1 MKAFT
6 VVEVL
11 VSVTIIGLLAGLGL
25 PALNSAL
32 QAGKKAKEVAALKS
46 LITAYNSYTAD
57 NNNNLLKSYDQT
69 GTAVDIDGN
78 SIGGED
84 SHEAHRWPWRLA
96 PYFNYGFYST
106 THVNDIESYI
116 KSQGGLSQTYLVS
129 VIPSF
134 GLSLFVGGNDY
145 EGSSY
150 FKKGYVAFNINQVL
164 KPSQLIAFVSSRSV
178 AVGKRY
184 EGFYYVDYPK
194 SWQKYSSKSNPK
206 STGNISARYNGDVV
220 VAFLGGNVSVINYN
234 DLKDG
239 RLWSIE
245 AQAQD
250 NQNWRP

>member
-6 VVEVL
+6 IIELL
-11 VSVTIIGLLAGLGL
+11 VAVSIIGLLSAIGI
-25 PALNSAL
+25 PAISNAL
-32 QAGKKAKEVAALKS
+32 QAGKKAKEIAALKS

-57 NNNNLLKSYDQT
+57 NNNNLLKSYDQY
-69 GTAVDIDGN
+69 GSAVDINGN
-78 SIGGED
+78 NMGGED

-106 THVNDIESYI
+106 THVNEIEYYI

-134 GLSLFVGGNDY
+134 GLNIFVGGNDY

-150 FKKGYVAFNINQVL
+150 FKKGYVASNINQVT
-164 KPSQLIAFVSSRSV
+164 KPSQLITFVSSRSI

-194 SWQKYSSKSNPK
+194 SWQKYNSKSNPK
-206 STGNISARYNGDVV
+206 STGNISARYNENAV
-220 VAFLGGNVSVINYN
+220 VAFLGGNVSVMNYN

-245 AQAQD
+245 AQIQN